1 MVNNIHFNDKQIQYL
16 AQILILLIEDIF
28 FLMQQLNNNSS
39 DILQQRVKTEDS
51 SSGGGCF
58 YQKRSSTSVHNSR
71 QPNEKEVQ
79 KFVAMKLNHFREII
93 SPGFKSGKEIKE
105 FERERY
111 GKVRKESIEERKKSN
126 EKCKQLLNEVFEK
139 SGDDLNMKI
148 FDRFNL
154 SNLTQKV
161 EKTKKPD
168 CKNLMIKYGEKILSQ
183 QNKALDPN
191 AYLIRQQEND
201 FKTKKLYSLN
211 VADPKTIERMMKQY
225 YVKSTSI
232 NYNYSNV
239 RKPNTSLNS
248 SRVTQN
254 VSQSLSNSQLPYL
267 KMFQRLKNFQKS
279 DKKND
284 ITQLTF
290 ITQDSPERERIQYQR
305 FFEEKDNV
313 FDKSDVHLKSKS
325 FNNQQLENVLKESY
339 SKDKEEDIQPMSQ
352 QFLSEFTSRINS
364 TDCLSFREISEQD
377 KKRIEEVKTDTHD
390 PRYEVFNLDNKI
402 QGKYDKIYN
411 YLSFKVAYADEQKAS
426 KTYQIYHN
434 QLPKQKQKQNE
445 IELKK
450 KNSLDIF
457 DQLEQNS
464 QPQSPLNP
472 SLMKRYKHILQSQD
486 NSPQK
491 INQKAISFSKNNSI
505 ELEDLSFSLVKRK
518 NQFSEEQTALNNKD
532 PLEDLSPRGKA
543 NFIIEQKLKEFN
555 KIDES
560 KLKRL
565 QRIKLHKDKDKWQQL
580 KQTEL
585 SEEQINEVLEIYILE
600 KQKKA
605 EKQQKEQEK
614 IKISELQN
622 ENEFEEKQ
630 NIFKLKDLYK
640 AINQL
645 DLNQLGNSSGN
656 KDQKLISTIDS
667 FPKKSTLVS
676 EQLKIDIS
684 NINKNPS
691 IQQSA
696 LTKKRNISSDQFDLQ
711 SKNSQQT
718 KKAKEQTKF
727 NLNHLYLNKQ
737 NDEDEIKLQ
746 RQLKSKQLEENKKKG
761 ISQIVDLRTN
771 ILRIQKNIYK
781 KKNVKLYMLSQHKLD
796 QEFDFVCK
804 DLQTISEKNNPLMVA
819 STKSKQ

>member
-1 MVNNIHFNDKQIQYL
+1 
-16 AQILILLIEDIF
+16 
-28 FLMQQLNNNSS
+28 
-39 DILQQRVKTEDS
+39 
-51 SSGGGCF
+51 
-58 YQKRSSTSVHNSR
+58 
-71 QPNEKEVQ
+71 
-79 KFVAMKLNHFREII
+79 MKLNNFKEII
-93 SPGFKSGKEIKE
+93 SPGFKSGKEIKQ
-105 FERERY
+105 FERERF
-111 GKVRKESIEERKKSN
+111 GKVRKESIEERERSN

-161 EKTKKPD
+161 ERIKKPE

-225 YVKSTSI
+225 YVKSTGI

-239 RKPNTSLNS
+239 RKPSTSLNS

-267 KMFQRLKNFQKS
+267 KMFQRLQNFQKS

-305 FFEEKDNV
+305 FFEEKDNL
-313 FDKSDVHLKSKS
+313 FDKSDVHLRSKS
-325 FNNQQLENVLKESY
+325 FNNQQLETVLKESI
-339 SKDKEEDIQPMSQ
+339 SKNNEEDIQPISQ
-352 QFLSEFTSRINS
+352 QILSEFTSRINS
-364 TDCLSFREISEQD
+364 TDCLSFREISEQE
-377 KKRIEEVKTDTHD
+377 KKRIEEVKADTHD

-411 YLSFKVAYADEQKAS
+411 YLSFKIAYADEQKAS
-426 KTYQIYHN
+426 RTYKIYHN
-434 QLPKQKQKQNE
+434 QLLKQKQKQNE
-445 IELKK
+445 MELKK
-450 KNSLDIF
+450 KNTIEIY
-457 DQLEQNS
+457 DQLEQKS

-472 SLMKRYKHILQSQD
+472 SLLKRYKHILQSQD

-491 INQKAISFSKNNSI
+491 INLQAISFSKNNSI
-505 ELEDLSFSLVKRK
+505 ELEDLSFSLLKRK
-518 NQFSEEQTALNNKD
+518 NQFSEEQNALNNKD
-532 PLEDLSPRGKA
+532 AFEDLSPRGKA
-543 NFIIEQKLKEFN
+543 NYVIEQKLKEIN

-560 KLKRL
+560 KIKRL
-565 QRIKLHKDKDKWQQL
+565 HRIKLHKEKEKWQQL

-585 SEEQINEVLEIYILE
+585 TEQQINDIIEFYNQE
-600 KQKKA
+600 KQAKIQ
-605 EKQQKEQEK
+605 KQQKEQEK
-614 IKISELQN
+614 QKIEEMQN
-622 ENEFEEKQ
+622 ENEFEVKP
-630 NIFKLKDLYK
+630 NIIKLKDLQN

-645 DLNQLGNSSGN
+645 DINQLGNSNSN
-656 KDQKLISTIDS
+656 KDQKLTSTIDS
-667 FPKKSTLVS
+667 FPKKNTLIQ
-676 EQLKIDIS
+676 EQLKIDLS
-684 NINKNPS
+684 YSNKNSS
-691 IQQSA
+691 IQQN
-696 LTKKRNISSDQFDLQ
+696 TNIKKRNISFDQPDLQ

-718 KKAKEQTKF
+718 KKTKESTKF

-796 QEFDFVCK
+796 QEFDVVCK
-804 DLQTISEKNNPLMVA
+804 DLQTISEKNNPFMLA
-819 STKSKQ
+819 STKSIQ

>member
-1 MVNNIHFNDKQIQYL
+1 
-16 AQILILLIEDIF
+16 
-28 FLMQQLNNNSS
+28 MQQLNNNSS
-39 DILQQRVKTEDS
+39 EILQQRVKTEDN
-51 SSGGGCF
+51 SSGGCGF
-58 YQKRSSTSVHNSR
+58 YQKRSQTSVHNSR
-71 QPNEKEVQ
+71 QPNEKDVQ
-79 KFVAMKLNHFREII
+79 KFVAMKLNNFREII
-93 SPGFKSGKEIKE
+93 SPGFKSGKEIKQL
-105 FERERY
+105 ERERY
-111 GKVRKESIEERKKSN
+111 GKVRKDSIEEREKSN

-148 FDRFNL
+148 FDKFNL
-154 SNLTQKV
+154 SSLTKKV
-161 EKTKKPD
+161 EKVKMPE

-225 YVKSTSI
+225 YVKSTNI

-239 RKPNTSLNS
+239 RKPSTSLNS

-290 ITQDSPERERIQYQR
+290 ITQDSPERERIQFQK
-305 FFEEKDNV
+305 FFEEKENV
-313 FDKSDVHLKSKS
+313 FDKSDVHLRNKSL
-325 FNNQQLENVLKESY
+325 NNQQFDNILKESN
-339 SKDKEEDIQPMSQ
+339 SKNNEEDIQHYSQ
-352 QFLSEFTSRINS
+352 QILSEFTSRINS
-364 TDCLSFREISEQD
+364 TDCLSFREVSEQD

-411 YLSFKVAYADEQKAS
+411 YLSFKIAYADEQKAS
-426 KTYQIYHN
+426 RTYKIYHN
-434 QLPKQKQKQNE
+434 QLLKQKQKQNE
-445 IELKK
+445 MELKK
-450 KNSLDIF
+450 KNTLEIF
-457 DQLEQNS
+457 DQLEQKS

-472 SLMKRYKHILQSQD
+472 SLMKRYKHILKSQE

-491 INQKAISFSKNNSI
+491 INLQAMSFSKNNSI

-518 NQFSEEQTALNNKD
+518 NQFSEEQNALNTKD
-532 PLEDLSPRGKA
+532 AAFEELSPRGKA
-543 NFIIEQKLKEFN
+543 NYIIEQKLKELN

-560 KLKRL
+560 RIKRL
-565 QRIKLHKDKDKWQQL
+565 QRINLHKEKEKWQQF

-585 SEEQINEVLEIYILE
+585 NEEQINEVIEIYNQE
-600 KQKKA
+600 KQKKL

-614 IKISELQN
+614 QKIQELQN

-630 NIFKLKDLYK
+630 NIIKLKDLQNV
-640 AINQL
+640 INQI
-645 DLNQLGNSSGN
+645 DLNQFDNYSNN
-656 KDQKLISTIDS
+656 KDQKLTSTIDS
-667 FPKKSTLVS
+667 LPKKNILIA
-676 EQLKIDIS
+676 EQLKIDQS
-684 NINKNPS
+684 NSNKNSS
-691 IQQSA
+691 INQSKM
-696 LTKKRNISSDQFDLQ
+696 TKKRNISSDQFHLQ
-711 SKNSQQT
+711 NKNSSQQT
-718 KKAKEQTKF
+718 QKQQQTKF
-727 NLNHLYLNKQ
+727 NLSHLYLNKQ

-746 RQLKSKQLEENKKKG
+746 RQLKSKQLEENKKNG
-761 ISQIVDLRTN
+761 ISQVVDLRTN

-796 QEFDFVCK
+796 QEFDVVCK
-804 DLQTISEKNNPLMVA
+804 DLQTISEKNNPLMLA